1 VFELKAD
8 VSLSWYLAR
17 QEIET
22 IRTQLESRAIAYKL
36 RQVEHW
42 LAAPPP

>member
-8 VSLSWYLAR
+8 ASLSWYLAR